1 MIPPSR
7 LFQTRIPPP
16 VYAIFTAAHGP
27 LKSWRHERVRLDIE
41 RTRIGFGRVS
51 VLSWGGIVPVR
62 LGVAALGSPLC
73 LLIVLA
79 LVRVLIVAQTAPE
92 EASRSIVGSVARA
105 VDD

>member
-1 MIPPSR
+1 MG
-7 LFQTRIPPP
+7 LLN
-16 VYAIFTAAHGP
+16 HGAM
-27 LKSWRHERVRLDIE
+27 ERGRLDIE

-79 LVRVLIVAQTAPE
+79 FVRVLIVVQTAPE

>member
-16 VYAIFTAAHGP
+16 VYAIFTAA
-27 LKSWRHERVRLDIE
+27 HERVRLDIE